1 MSSTI
6 TTFPNDQPRVADL
19 TETEQHGLLS
29 AERRR
34 LVLTILTEQTTPIEL
49 ADLAAEIAAQK
60 ESDDATSEETLNRIQ
75 VTLHHTHLPKMD
87 DLGVIDYDANSRRV
101 TR

>member
-1 MSSTI
+1 MSST
-6 TTFPNDQPRVADL
+6 TTKFANVQPRVADL

-49 ADLAAEIAAQK
+49 ANLAAEIAARE
-60 ESDDATSEETLNRIQ
+60 ESSDATSEETLHRIQ

-87 DLGVIDYDANSRRV
+87 DLGVIDYNANSRRI